1 MKIKEGYTLHIVCD
15 ELLLIPTD
23 ENIDSDGISLDD
35 VSADLWLAMKEK
47 ESFDI
52 ETLAGTLMEIYD
64 VDKETALEDCQEIAT
79 TWLDMGI
86 AEE

>member
-1 MKIKEGYTLHIVCD
+1 MKIKEGYTLYTVCD

-35 VSADLWLAMKEK
+35 VSADLWLAMKEI
-47 ESFDI
+47 ESFNV
-52 ETLAGTLMEIYD
+52 ETLADTLMEKYD
-64 VDKETALEDCQEIAT
+64 VDKETALEDCREIAD
-79 TWLDMGI
+79 TWLEMGI